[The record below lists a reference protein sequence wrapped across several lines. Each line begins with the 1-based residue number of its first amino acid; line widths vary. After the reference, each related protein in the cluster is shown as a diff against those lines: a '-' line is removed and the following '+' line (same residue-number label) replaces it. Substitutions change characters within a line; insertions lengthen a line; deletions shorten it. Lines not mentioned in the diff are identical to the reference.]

1 MGTLSRSVQSGQ
13 VSAQLKGPRI
23 MRDVSLLLRLMWRL
37 EGWDDPSE
45 RSAMQCTVR
54 LLENMALL
62 KSCGCSSCNSIV
74 DSSKT
79 TAAILEPT
87 IRGMI
92 LGNTEDAI
100 EAAVYSMLKPYL
112 LTLEEED

>member
-1 MGTLSRSVQSGQ
+1 
-13 VSAQLKGPRI
+13 
-23 MRDVSLLLRLMWRL
+23 
-37 EGWDDPSE
+37 
-45 RSAMQCTVR
+45 MQCTVR